1 MFKPFHVALKVA
13 GGASDFVIMPE
24 PPLTILDNPA
34 VAERTSAA
42 TRKVLQQRVS
52 LVPADRRFLQP
63 ELFVLLE
70 QITATI
76 LPQEAAGTGVDIAG
90 TIDQRL
96 QQHMNGGWRYADL
109 PEDREAYRQGLTI
122 FNAMLQQTP
131 MKTFAAM
138 PVPAREGYLRCVANG
153 DVDVPAQ
160 FALSKWLQMVRTEA
174 VKIWLAHPATMQR
187 MEYYGFADGAT
198 GETNGPTPIEGW
210 SAITPNKALP
220 LEQGIDM
227 PPAITGREA

>member
-1 MFKPFHVALKVA
+1 
-13 GGASDFVIMPE
+13 
-24 PPLTILDNPA
+24 
-34 VAERTSAA
+34 
-42 TRKVLQQRVS
+42 
-52 LVPADRRFLQP
+52 
-63 ELFVLLE
+63 
-70 QITATI
+70 
-76 LPQEAAGTGVDIAG
+76 
-90 TIDQRL
+90 
-96 QQHMNGGWRYADL
+96 
-109 PEDREAYRQGLTI
+109 
-122 FNAMLQQTP
+122 

-153 DVDVPAQ
+153 DVDGPAQ
-160 FALSKWLQMVRTEA
+160 FPLSKWLQMVRTEA